1 MLIYFIWPYCI
12 LIARWNIKKLLK
24 SSLLYFSNPQPILIS
39 FKLLNFWEVLY
50 FLNKSMHTCKANKGD
65 DRTFMWDTGAKE
77 QDIKINSP
85 LSARVWK
92 KGWAEECSLLQ
103 FELRCWKGGE
113 ETHVDWLHM
122 GSQKHHRDGKRE
134 EGWIEAPP
142 ARGTH
147 VPCTGSGCGLAIP
160 LQLLIYISIL
170 IFRKWCSLDFP
181 ASPKIL
187 QQNISK
193 RKLSSMFLANVFFI
207 T

>member
-1 MLIYFIWPYCI
+1 MVSCFSWQQGVHLYSLVYSFFSWGLQFAWIFIILGSSKCYYFTWIWHWSVMDLQAIHHY
-12 LIARWNIKKLLK
+12 
-24 SSLLYFSNPQPILIS
+24 
-39 FKLLNFWEVLY
+39 
-50 FLNKSMHTCKANKGD
+50 HKANKA
-65 DRTFMWDTGAKE
+65 FIWDTSTTEK
-77 QDIKINSP
+77 DIKERGINSP
-85 LSARVWK
+85 LPAVWK

-147 VPCTGSGCGLAIP
+147 VPCTGSGCDLAIP